1 MADAVQTFRAISWLI
16 VKWILIALAAI
27 VVLTAIG
34 VGIYYAHNWY
44 TYDRHAEAV
53 TPFIRIDPELC
64 KTGGYPL
71 FIAFSNKSSK
81 TIDRV
86 SFTIGAKVQGRSSDI
101 ADYKSVSSDTIIK
114 AGDGI
119 GHCYSLP
126 KLSEDVMPTTLNWS
140 LRYVTY
146 TFSE

>member
-16 VKWILIALAAI
+16 VKWLLLIL
-27 VVLTAIG
+27 
-34 VGIYYAHNWY
+34 VGIVALCAVGIGLYYGHAWY
-44 TYDRHAEAV
+44 TYDRHAALVEPV
-53 TPFIRIDPELC
+53 IRLDSELC

-71 FIAFSNKSSK
+71 FIAFSNKSTK

-86 SFTIGAKVQGRSSDI
+86 SFTIGAKVPERSSEL
-101 ADYKSVSSDTIIK
+101 AEYKSVSSDTIIK
-114 AGDGI
+114 PGAGI

-126 KLSEDVMPTTLNWS
+126 KLSEAVMPSKLNWS
-140 LRYVTY
+140 LRYVSY